1 MYHVPEGLNG
11 PKNNIS
17 TSSSF
22 SILFIVKLRCDIIAL
37 SSPGNMSAGRAAVS
51 LHTGASFS
59 GHLVSVEPDVTCR
72 YLLLTR
78 HQPAAAA
85 APMLLSCKPENVIWK
100 RQALQNCHWYRTG
113 SRGQIRFG
121 ILHLRY
127 LLRTNVHCDFI
138 YRNSQLIVI
147 VDKYTK

>member
-1 MYHVPEGLNG
+1 MQCSAQHDIRSSVTNSTDKIRSLLLSHESSPFNHSTPAAIQLKPHIICVPCTQGLNG

-85 APMLLSCKPENVIWK
+85 APMLLSCKPENVI
-100 RQALQNCHWYRTG
+100 
-113 SRGQIRFG
+113 
-121 ILHLRY
+121 
-127 LLRTNVHCDFI
+127 
-138 YRNSQLIVI
+138 
-147 VDKYTK
+147 